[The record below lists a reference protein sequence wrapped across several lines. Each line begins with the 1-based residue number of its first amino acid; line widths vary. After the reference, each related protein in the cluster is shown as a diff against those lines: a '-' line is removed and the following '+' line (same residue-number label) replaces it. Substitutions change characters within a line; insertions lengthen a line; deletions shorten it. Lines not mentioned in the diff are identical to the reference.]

1 MGLFDF
7 FKKKKKEIKNSH
19 ENNPILLAMPIF
31 INNQKYDLDKVINH
45 LESFW
50 NLSVKEL
57 TGDNSSAVFN
67 LDGQPVA
74 LGHMEV
80 PIPITEIDSTID
92 YAYLWKDA
100 REVLS
105 KHTSHAIVSIL
116 SSDNSQVQR
125 YTLLS
130 KLLCSI
136 MLTTPDCIGIYQG
149 QETLLL
155 QRDFYLAAVDDLKN
169 GNIPVPA
176 WIYIGLQK
184 GDKGI
189 NAYTYGMKSFNK
201 TELEV
206 IDTPLNAD
214 QLYSLILNIVSY
226 TLEKDI
232 TFNSGDT
239 FKLSDNAKM
248 KITTSKG
255 IYLDD
260 TTFKFEID

>member
-7 FKKKKKEIKNSH
+7 FKKKKKEIKDSQESNS
-19 ENNPILLAMPIF
+19 ILLAMPMF
-31 INNQKYDLDKVINH
+31 INNQKYDLNKIINH

-57 TGDNSSAVFN
+57 TGDSSSAVFD

-74 LGHMEV
+74 LGIMNV
-80 PIPITEIDSTID
+80 PIPITEIDSVID

-100 REVLS
+100 RDVLS
-105 KHTSHAIVSIL
+105 KHTNHAIVSVL
-116 SSDNSQVQR
+116 SSDNSQIQR

-155 QRDFYLAAVDDLKN
+155 QRDFYLSAVDDLKN
-169 GNIPVPA
+169 GSIPVPA
-176 WIYIGLQK
+176 WVYIGLQR

-201 TELEV
+201 TDFEI

-226 TLEKDI
+226 TLERDI

-239 FKLSDNAKM
+239 FKLSDSAKM

-255 IYLDD
+255 IYSDD
-260 TTFKFEID
+260 ATFKLEID